1 MRFRTTLIADEAGE
15 GSPRRFGRGRIA
27 ALAFLCG
34 VSHAMAGEPPYPPNW
49 PHAEAIR
56 LVVEQRSDEILAL
69 DGGNEARWF
78 DTRERTWTTK
88 RPISPGYIDSRWL
101 IVVTYNIDG
110 LQVAS
115 WSVNTRNGEVA
126 GSNETL
132 TIEGEPRTSS
142 TSPPSP

>member
-1 MRFRTTLIADEAGE
+1 
-15 GSPRRFGRGRIA
+15 
-27 ALAFLCG
+27 
-34 VSHAMAGEPPYPPNW
+34 MAGESPYPPNG

-69 DGGNEARWF
+69 DGGSEARWF

-88 RPISPGYIDSRWL
+88 RPVGPGYIDSRWL

-110 LQVAS
+110 QQVAS

-126 GSNETL
+126 GPNETL
-132 TIEGEPRTSS
+132 TIEGEPRSPKSS
-142 TSPPSP
+142 P